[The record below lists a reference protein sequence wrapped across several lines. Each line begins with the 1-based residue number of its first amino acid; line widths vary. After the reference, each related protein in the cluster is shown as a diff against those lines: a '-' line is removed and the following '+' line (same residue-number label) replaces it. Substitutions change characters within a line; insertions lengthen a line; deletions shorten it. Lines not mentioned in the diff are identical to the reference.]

1 MKSRYIMHCYGF
13 MQTGGRSWLPL
24 FTIILFVML
33 ASLAIVRLVYY
44 RSDSDEL
51 ISQQVVQLAQILE
64 RIEEQCNI
72 IDFDRQKTPID
83 FLNVVKFVGSE
94 VGGMNLTYPENWT
107 GPYLNDNPTIQD
119 KEFQVV
125 RTKQGYFVTPGD
137 GVVLSNGK
145 TIGKDIVLDEQV
157 NIMKLMADPKGL
169 NYNGKPLAAQARI
182 RKGALQELMYENIL
196 GAGEE

>member
-1 MKSRYIMHCYGF
+1 MHCYGF
-13 MQTGGRSWLPL
+13 MQTSGKSWLP
-24 FTIILFVML
+24 FFAIILFVIL

-44 RSDSDEL
+44 RVDSDEL
-51 ISQQVVQLAQILE
+51 IAQKVVQLAEILE
-64 RIEEQCNI
+64 RIEDQCNI

-94 VGGMNLTYPENWT
+94 VGGMNLAYPENWT

-145 TIGKDIVLDEQV
+145 VVGKDIVLDE
-157 NIMKLMADPKGL
+157 NADILKLMADPKGL
-169 NYNGKPLAAQARI
+169 NFNGKPLAAQARI
-182 RKGALQELMYENIL
+182 RQGVLNELMYGNIM
-196 GAGEE
+196 GAYEE

>member
-13 MQTGGRSWLPL
+13 MQTSGKSWLP
-24 FTIILFVML
+24 FFAIILFVIL

-44 RSDSDEL
+44 RVDSDEL
-51 ISQQVVQLAQILE
+51 IAQKVVQLAEILE
-64 RIEEQCNI
+64 RIEDQCNI

-94 VGGMNLTYPENWT
+94 VGGMNLAYPENWT

-145 TIGKDIVLDEQV
+145 VVGKDIVLDE
-157 NIMKLMADPKGL
+157 NADILKLMADPKGL
-169 NYNGKPLAAQARI
+169 NFNGKPLAAQARI
-182 RKGALQELMYENIL
+182 RQGVLNELMYGNIM
-196 GAGEE
+196 GAYEE

>member
-13 MQTGGRSWLPL
+13 MQTSGKSWLPF
-24 FTIILFVML
+24 FTIILFVIL

-44 RSDSDEL
+44 RVDSDEL
-51 ISQQVVQLAQILE
+51 IAQKVVQLAEILE

-94 VGGMNLTYPENWT
+94 VGGMNLAYPENWT

-145 TIGKDIVLDEQV
+145 VVGKDIVLDE
-157 NIMKLMADPKGL
+157 NADILKLMADPKGL
-169 NYNGKPLAAQARI
+169 NFNGKPLAAQARI
-182 RKGALQELMYENIL
+182 RQGVLSELMYGNIM
-196 GAGEE
+196 GAYGE

>member
-1 MKSRYIMHCYGF
+1 
-13 MQTGGRSWLPL
+13 MQTSGKSWLP
-24 FTIILFVML
+24 FFAIILFVIL

-44 RSDSDEL
+44 RVDSDEL
-51 ISQQVVQLAQILE
+51 IAQKVVQLAEILE
-64 RIEEQCNI
+64 RIEDQCNI

-94 VGGMNLTYPENWT
+94 VGGMNLAYPENWT

-145 TIGKDIVLDEQV
+145 VVGKDIVLDE
-157 NIMKLMADPKGL
+157 NADILKLMADPKGL
-169 NYNGKPLAAQARI
+169 NFNGKPLAAQARI
-182 RKGALQELMYENIL
+182 RQGVLNELMYGNIM
-196 GAGEE
+196 GAYEE